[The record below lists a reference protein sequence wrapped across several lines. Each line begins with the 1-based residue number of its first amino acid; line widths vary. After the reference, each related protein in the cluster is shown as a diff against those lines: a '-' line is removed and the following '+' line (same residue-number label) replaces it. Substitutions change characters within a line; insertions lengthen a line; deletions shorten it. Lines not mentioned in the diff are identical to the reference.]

1 MSAGSGLVF
10 PVGRSYPKFVRKIC
24 AVILILIAANA
35 DAAALA
41 PVDESSFDRVI
52 LPGLIRKLERT
63 GGNDVLQEL
72 RALGPHARPAVPALQ
87 RRLRSGT
94 GGDPKLIELILVALS
109 TSTRKD
115 APFRPEAKKPPDAP
129 IIPVTLALR
138 KKRFMV
144 GEPIEVRIGFASA
157 VDRLKYQKEDPS
169 PEKFLHRYVRLR
181 LKTESGEYADREPLT
196 SWSFSMMSS
205 NGSPGKAYLTPA
217 NIVYARRPGRYRIAA
232 ETWQWFESQPPMP
245 YHPVKA
251 EPIDVEIVPAT
262 SDYVDGVLRETLPSI
277 TKADVIRSAAA
288 LERLRRLY
296 SPRALVPLAR
306 ALKMKYSNETVPA
319 MYGLLE
325 FPDSTVSAKAIR
337 RVVDESGPYDRNT
350 LSIFADALASTQS
363 AAPIDAEAARWRLI
377 LKHRQ
382 SAAAGR

>member
-1 MSAGSGLVF
+1 MRG
-10 PVGRSYPKFVRKIC
+10 IC

-35 DAAALA
+35 DAAALP

-52 LPGLIRKLERT
+52 LPGLIRKLEQT

-94 GGDPKLIELILVALS
+94 GGDPKLIELILVTLS
-109 TSTRKD
+109 TSTRRD
-115 APFRPEAKKPPDAP
+115 APFRPAAKKPPDAP
-129 IIPVTLALR
+129 IIPVTLAVR

-144 GEPIEVRIGFASA
+144 GQPIEVRIGFARA

-181 LKTESGEYADREPLT
+181 LKTESGEYADPEPLT
-196 SWSFSMMSS
+196 SWYFSNTLN
-205 NGSPGKAYLTPA
+205 NGSGPGKAYLTPA

-232 ETWQWFESQPPMP
+232 ETWQWFESRPPMP

-251 EPIDVEIVPAT
+251 EPIEVEIVPAT
-262 SDYVDGVLRETLPSI
+262 TDFVDGVLRETLPSI
-277 TKADVIRSAAA
+277 TEADVIRSAVA

-296 SPRALVPLAR
+296 SPKALAPLAR
-306 ALKMKYSNETVPA
+306 ALDTKSSNVIVPA

-325 FPDSTVSAKAIR
+325 YPESAVSAGAIR
-337 RVVDESGPYDRNT
+337 RVVNEGGPYTRNT
-350 LSIFADALASTQS
+350 LAIFADALASIQGG
-363 AAPIDAEAARWRLI
+363 ARIDAEAARWRLI
-377 LKHRQ
+377 LEHRQ
-382 SAAAGR
+382 SAAGGR